1 MCDVCNNLKGKAVLD
16 KDIYYEGLEIIT
28 SMKANTNEP
37 TFKVDKDMGEGTA
50 SKDELKYRQELQD
63 LLESLWKEVKTADD
77 EDIPDMINTFI
88 EEGQTIAE
96 EYINKIYDKNVEIAL
111 DKLEEIGIKT
121 KAPKTSKPK
130 DALLA
135 WQLFAVE
142 RIGRQLELDIK
153 HERLAKRYFEAAYGS
168 KKTAN

>member
-1 MCDVCNNLKGKAVLD
+1 MCDVCNNLKGKAVVD
-16 KDIYYEGLEIIT
+16 KDLYYNLLDEVILT
-28 SMKANTNEP
+28 KANTNEP
-37 TFKVDKDMGEGTA
+37 DFKVDANMGEGKA
-50 SKDELKYRQELQD
+50 GKDELKYRQELQD
-63 LLESLWKEVKTADD
+63 LLESLWKDVKTADD
-77 EDIPDMINTFI
+77 EDIPELINTFI

-168 KKTAN
+168 KKKAN

>member
-1 MCDVCNNLKGKAVLD
+1 MCEVCSNLKGKAVLD
-16 KDIYYEGLEIIT
+16 KDLYYEGLEMIT

-37 TFKVDKDMGEGTA
+37 DFKVDANMGEGTA

-77 EDIPDMINTFI
+77 EDIADMINTFI
-88 EEGQTIAE
+88 EDGQTIAE
-96 EYINKIYDKNVEIAL
+96 EYITKIYDKNVDIAL

-121 KAPKTSKPK
+121 KPPETSEAK

-142 RIGRQLELDIK
+142 RIGRQLELDIT
-153 HERLAKRYFEAAYGS
+153 HERLAKQYFEAAYGS
-168 KKTAN
+168 KKKAN

>member
-1 MCDVCNNLKGKAVLD
+1 MCEVCQNLKGKAVLN
-16 KDIYYEGLEIIT
+16 KDLYYNLLDEVMT
-28 SMKANTNEP
+28 TKATTNTP
-37 TFKVDKDMGEGTA
+37 TFKVDKDMGEGKA
-50 SKDELKYRQELQD
+50 HKDELKYRQKLQD
-63 LLESLWKEVKTADD
+63 LLESLWKQVKTADD

-96 EYINKIYDKNVEIAL
+96 EYIIKIYDKNVDIAL

-168 KKTAN
+168 KKKAN